1 MLSEQKLDPIPNPS
15 STVLT
20 VKDLSVDYRSRGN
33 VVHALRNLSLS
44 ISEGEILG
52 VVGESGS
59 GKTTLALA
67 VSNLLIKKQTSFPG
81 GEIDFLGTDM
91 IRAKLRVIN
100 RLRGTRIFMIFQD
113 PFLSLNP
120 LMKIKRQ
127 VTEAINVRSKRAS
140 EKLEKRQADSEVAS
154 ILKSVRIGDAEDVM
168 ERYPHQ
174 LSGGQNQR
182 IMLAMALA
190 EKPSLLIADE
200 PTTALDVTTQ
210 AQVLLLLKEIRE
222 KSKMSIIYVTHDLA
236 VAASISERIAV
247 LYGGM
252 VQEIGPARQ
261 ILSDPKHPYTLG
273 LIKSIPSKA
282 KNEGPLDAIKGAFSW
297 DDVGDVCAFAPRCP
311 LARGACRKGIPALNQ
326 LGRTQIRCINYGETY
341 EQ

>member
-1 MLSEQKLDPIPNPS
+1 MNMTSILEVEN
-15 STVLT
+15 
-20 VKDLSVDYRSRGN
+20 LSVDYATSSST
-33 VVHALRNLSLS
+33 VHALRNVSLTVNEGEVLS
-44 ISEGEILG
+44 I
-52 VVGESGS
+52 VGESGS
-59 GKTTLALA
+59 GKSTFALA
-67 VSNLLIKKQTSFPG
+67 VSKLLPPNATLLKGGRILFRGEDLMQLNKSQIEQIRGPG
-81 GEIDFLGTDM
+81 
-91 IRAKLRVIN
+91 
-100 RLRGTRIFMIFQD
+100 IFMIFQNV
-113 PFLSLNP
+113 FLSLNP

-127 VTEAINVRSKRAS
+127 VIEAINVRSKRAS
-140 EKLEKRQADSEVAS
+140 KNIEKREAESEVAS

-182 IMLAMALA
+182 VMLAMALA

-236 VAASISERIAV
+236 VAASISDRIAV

-297 DDVGDVCAFAPRCP
+297 DDVGDACAVCPEMSSCTRD
-311 LARGACRKGIPALNQ
+311 L
-326 LGRTQIRCINYGETY
+326 
-341 EQ
+341 

>member
-1 MLSEQKLDPIPNPS
+1 M
-15 STVLT
+15 
-20 VKDLSVDYRSRGN
+20 
-33 VVHALRNLSLS
+33 
-44 ISEGEILG
+44 
-52 VVGESGS
+52 VGESGS
-59 GKTTLALA
+59 GKSTFALA
-67 VSNLLIKKQTSFPG
+67 ISRLLPPHATLLKGGRVLFRGKDIMQLKKSQMG
-81 GEIDFLGTDM
+81 QI
-91 IRAKLRVIN
+91 
-100 RLRGTRIFMIFQD
+100 RGTGIFMIFQNV
-113 PFLSLNP
+113 FLSLNP

-127 VTEAINVRSKRAS
+127 VIEAISVRSKRTS
-140 EKLEKRQADSEVAS
+140 EKIEKREAESEVAS

-190 EKPSLLIADE
+190 ERPSLLIADE

-222 KSKMSIIYVTHDLA
+222 KAKMSIVYVTHDLA
-236 VAASISERIAV
+236 VAASISDRIAV

-252 VQEIGPARQ
+252 VQEIGPAKQ

-282 KNEGPLDAIKGAFSW
+282 KNEGSLDAIKGAFSW
-297 DDVGDVCAFAPRCP
+297 DDVGDICAFAPRCP
-311 LARGACRKGIPALNQ
+311 LAREACRRGIPALNQ
-326 LGRTQIRCINYGETY
+326 LDKTQIRCINYGEAY

>member
-1 MLSEQKLDPIPNPS
+1 MTSILEVEN
-15 STVLT
+15 
-20 VKDLSVDYRSRGN
+20 LSVDYATSSS
-33 VVHALRNLSLS
+33 VVHALRNVSLS
-44 ISEGEILG
+44 VNEGEVLSI
-52 VVGESGS
+52 VGESGS
-59 GKTTLALA
+59 GKSTFALA
-67 VSNLLIKKQTSFPG
+67 VSKLLPPNATLLEGGRILFRGHDLMQLNKSQIEQVRGPG
-81 GEIDFLGTDM
+81 
-91 IRAKLRVIN
+91 
-100 RLRGTRIFMIFQD
+100 IFMIFQNV
-113 PFLSLNP
+113 FLSLNP

-127 VTEAINVRSKRAS
+127 VIEAINVRSKRIS
-140 EKLEKRQADSEVAS
+140 KNIEKREAESEVAS
-154 ILKSVRIGDAEDVM
+154 ILKSVRIGDAEDIM

-182 IMLAMALA
+182 VMLAMALA

-222 KSKMSIIYVTHDLA
+222 KAKMSIVYVTHDLA
-236 VAASISERIAV
+236 VAASISDRIAV

-282 KNEGPLDAIKGAFSW
+282 KSEGPLDAIKGAFSW
-297 DDVGDVCAFAPRCP
+297 DDVGDACAFAPRCP
-311 LARGACRKGIPALNQ
+311 LVREICRKGIPALNQ
-326 LGRTQIRCINYGETY
+326 LDKTLIRCVNYGEAY

>member
-1 MLSEQKLDPIPNPS
+1 MKMANILDVEN
-15 STVLT
+15 
-20 VKDLSVDYRSRGN
+20 LSVDYATPSS
-33 VVHALRNLSLS
+33 VVHALRNVSLTVNEGEVLSL
-44 ISEGEILG
+44 
-52 VVGESGS
+52 VGESGS
-59 GKTTLALA
+59 GKSTFALA
-67 VSNLLIKKQTSFPG
+67 VSRLLPPNATLLKGGRVLFRGRDVMQLKKPQ
-81 GEIDFLGTDM
+81 IQQ
-91 IRAKLRVIN
+91 V
-100 RLRGTRIFMIFQD
+100 RGTGIFMIFQNV
-113 PFLSLNP
+113 FLSLNP

-127 VTEAINVRSKRAS
+127 VTEAINVRSKRTS
-140 EKLEKRQADSEVAS
+140 EKLDKTASESEVAS

-210 AQVLLLLKEIRE
+210 AQVLLLLKEIKM
-222 KSKMSIIYVTHDLA
+222 KSKMSMVYVTHDLA
-236 VAASISERIAV
+236 VAASISDRIAV

-282 KNEGPLDAIKGAFSW
+282 KREGPLDAIKGAFSW
-297 DDVGDVCAFAPRCP
+297 DAVGDACAFAPRCP
-311 LARGACRKGIPALNQ
+311 LAREACTKGIPTLN
-326 LGRTQIRCINYGETY
+326 LLDKTRIRCLNYGETY

>member
-1 MLSEQKLDPIPNPS
+1 MANILDVQN
-15 STVLT
+15 
-20 VKDLSVDYRSRGN
+20 LSVDYSTPSS
-33 VVHALRNLSLS
+33 VVHALRNVSLTVTEGEVLSL
-44 ISEGEILG
+44 
-52 VVGESGS
+52 VGESGS
-59 GKTTLALA
+59 GKSTFALA
-67 VSNLLIKKQTSFPG
+67 VSRLLPPNATLLKGGQVLFRGKDLMQLKKPQ
-81 GEIDFLGTDM
+81 
-91 IRAKLRVIN
+91 IRQI
-100 RLRGTRIFMIFQD
+100 RGTGIFMIFQNV
-113 PFLSLNP
+113 FLSLNP

-127 VTEAINVRSKRAS
+127 VTEAIGVRSRRAS
-140 EKLEKRQADSEVAS
+140 EKIDKQDAEREVAS
-154 ILKSVRIGDAEDVM
+154 ILKSVRIGDSEDVM

-210 AQVLLLLKEIRE
+210 AQVLLLLKEIKE

-236 VAASISERIAV
+236 VAASISDRIAV

-273 LIKSIPSKA
+273 LIKSIPAKA
-282 KNEGPLDAIKGAFSW
+282 KSEGRLDAIKGAFSW
-297 DDVGDVCAFAPRCP
+297 DAVSDTCAFAPRCP
-311 LARGACRKGIPALNQ
+311 LAREACNKGVPALNQ
-326 LGRTQIRCINYGETY
+326 VDNRLVRCINFGETY

>member
-1 MLSEQKLDPIPNPS
+1 MAGILDVEN
-15 STVLT
+15 
-20 VKDLSVDYRSRGN
+20 LSVDYATPSS
-33 VVHALRNLSLS
+33 VVHALRNVSLTVNEGEVLSL
-44 ISEGEILG
+44 
-52 VVGESGS
+52 VGESGS
-59 GKTTLALA
+59 GKSTFALA
-67 VSNLLIKKQTSFPG
+67 VSRLLPPNATLLKGGRVLFRGEDLMRLKKPQ
-81 GEIDFLGTDM
+81 
-91 IRAKLRVIN
+91 IRQV
-100 RLRGTRIFMIFQD
+100 RGTGIFMIFQNV
-113 PFLSLNP
+113 FLSLNP

-127 VTEAINVRSKRAS
+127 VTEAINVRSKRAA
-140 EKLEKRQADSEVAS
+140 EKLDKRQEESEVAS

-236 VAASISERIAV
+236 VAASISDRIAV

-252 VQEIGPARQ
+252 VQEVGPARQ
-261 ILSDPKHPYTLG
+261 ILSDPKHPYTVG

-282 KNEGPLDAIKGAFSW
+282 KNEGPLEAIKGAFSW
-297 DDVGDVCAFAPRCP
+297 DDVGEVCAFAPRCP
-311 LARGACRKGIPALNQ
+311 LAREACSKGIPALNQ
-326 LGRTQIRCINYGETY
+326 LDKTQIRCINFGETY

>member
-1 MLSEQKLDPIPNPS
+1 MTSILEVEN
-15 STVLT
+15 
-20 VKDLSVDYRSRGN
+20 LSVDYATSSST
-33 VVHALRNLSLS
+33 VHALRNVSLTVNEGEVLSL
-44 ISEGEILG
+44 
-52 VVGESGS
+52 VGESGS
-59 GKTTLALA
+59 GKSTFALA
-67 VSNLLIKKQTSFPG
+67 VSKLLPPNATLLTGGRILFRGKDLMQLNKSQIEQIRGPG
-81 GEIDFLGTDM
+81 
-91 IRAKLRVIN
+91 
-100 RLRGTRIFMIFQD
+100 IFMIFQNV
-113 PFLSLNP
+113 FLSLNP

-127 VTEAINVRSKRAS
+127 VIEAINVRSKRIS
-140 EKLEKRQADSEVAS
+140 KNIEKREAESEVAS

-182 IMLAMALA
+182 VMLAMALA

-222 KSKMSIIYVTHDLA
+222 KSKMSIVYVTHDLA
-236 VAASISERIAV
+236 VAASISDRIAV

-252 VQEIGPARQ
+252 VQEIGSAKQ

-297 DDVGDVCAFAPRCP
+297 DDVGDACAFAPRCP
-311 LARGACRKGIPALNQ
+311 LVRETCRKGIPALNH
-326 LGRTQIRCINYGETY
+326 LDKTLIRCINYGETY
-341 EQ
+341 EH

>member
-1 MLSEQKLDPIPNPS
+1 MKMTSILEVENLSIDYATS
-15 STVLT
+15 S
-20 VKDLSVDYRSRGN
+20 SM
-33 VVHALRNLSLS
+33 VHALRNVSLTVNEGEVLS
-44 ISEGEILG
+44 I
-52 VVGESGS
+52 VGESGS
-59 GKTTLALA
+59 GKSTFALA
-67 VSNLLIKKQTSFPG
+67 VSKLLPPNTTLLKG
-81 GEIDFLGTDM
+81 GRILFRGKDLMQLNKSQIEQI
-91 IRAKLRVIN
+91 
-100 RLRGTRIFMIFQD
+100 RGTGIFMIFQNV
-113 PFLSLNP
+113 FLSLNP

-127 VTEAINVRSKRAS
+127 VIEAINVRSKRIS
-140 EKLEKRQADSEVAS
+140 KNIEKREAESEVAS

-182 IMLAMALA
+182 VMLAMALA

-222 KSKMSIIYVTHDLA
+222 KAKMSIIYVTHDLA
-236 VAASISERIAV
+236 VAASISDRIAV

-282 KNEGPLDAIKGAFSW
+282 KNDGPLDAIKGAFSW
-297 DDVGDVCAFAPRCP
+297 DDVGDACAFAPRCP
-311 LARGACRKGIPALNQ
+311 LVRETCRKGIPALNQ
-326 LGRTQIRCINYGETY
+326 LDKTLIRCVNYGEKY
-341 EQ
+341 AQ

>member
-1 MLSEQKLDPIPNPS
+1 MNMAAILEVEN
-15 STVLT
+15 
-20 VKDLSVDYRSRGN
+20 LSVDYATSSSM
-33 VVHALRNLSLS
+33 VHALRNVSFTVNEGEVLS
-44 ISEGEILG
+44 I
-52 VVGESGS
+52 VGESGS
-59 GKTTLALA
+59 GKSTFALA
-67 VSNLLIKKQTSFPG
+67 VSRLLPPN
-81 GEIDFLGTDM
+81 
-91 IRAKLRVIN
+91 AKLLKGGRVFFRGNDLMQLNKSQIGQI
-100 RLRGTRIFMIFQD
+100 RGTGIFMIFQNV
-113 PFLSLNP
+113 FLSLNP

-127 VTEAINVRSKRAS
+127 VIEALNVRSKRTSKNIERREA
-140 EKLEKRQADSEVAS
+140 ESEVAS

-222 KSKMSIIYVTHDLA
+222 KSKMSIVYVTHDLA
-236 VAASISERIAV
+236 VAASISDRIAV

-261 ILSDPKHPYTLG
+261 ILSNPKHPYTLG

-282 KNEGPLDAIKGAFSW
+282 KNEGRLDAIKGAFSW
-297 DDVGDVCAFAPRCP
+297 DDVGDACAFAPRCP
-311 LARGACRKGIPALNQ
+311 LAREACRKGIPVLNQ
-326 LGRTQIRCINYGETY
+326 LDKTLIRCVNYGERY

>member
-1 MLSEQKLDPIPNPS
+1 MNMTSILEVEN
-15 STVLT
+15 
-20 VKDLSVDYRSRGN
+20 LSVDYATSSST
-33 VVHALRNLSLS
+33 VHALRNVSLTVNEGEVLS
-44 ISEGEILG
+44 I
-52 VVGESGS
+52 VGESGS
-59 GKTTLALA
+59 GKSTFALA
-67 VSNLLIKKQTSFPG
+67 VSKLLPPNATLLKG
-81 GEIDFLGTDM
+81 GRILFRGKDLMQLNKSQIEQI
-91 IRAKLRVIN
+91 
-100 RLRGTRIFMIFQD
+100 RGTGIFMIFQNV
-113 PFLSLNP
+113 FLSLNP

-127 VTEAINVRSKRAS
+127 VIEAINVRSKRIS
-140 EKLEKRQADSEVAS
+140 KNIEKREAESEVAS

-182 IMLAMALA
+182 VMLAMALA
-190 EKPSLLIADE
+190 EKPSLLLADE

-236 VAASISERIAV
+236 VAASISDRIAV

-282 KNEGPLDAIKGAFSW
+282 KNDGPLDAIKGAFSW
-297 DDVGDVCAFAPRCP
+297 DDVGDACAFAPRCP
-311 LARGACRKGIPALNQ
+311 LVHEICRKGIPALNQ
-326 LGRTQIRCINYGETY
+326 LDKTLIRCVNYGEKY
-341 EQ
+341 AQ

>member
-1 MLSEQKLDPIPNPS
+1 MAGILDVEN
-15 STVLT
+15 
-20 VKDLSVDYRSRGN
+20 LSVDYATPSS
-33 VVHALRNLSLS
+33 VVHALRNVSLTVNEGEVLSL
-44 ISEGEILG
+44 
-52 VVGESGS
+52 VGESGS
-59 GKTTLALA
+59 GKSTFALA
-67 VSNLLIKKQTSFPG
+67 VSRLLPPNATLLKGGRVLFRGEDLMRLKKPQ
-81 GEIDFLGTDM
+81 
-91 IRAKLRVIN
+91 IRQV
-100 RLRGTRIFMIFQD
+100 RGTGIFMIFQNV
-113 PFLSLNP
+113 FLSLNP

-127 VTEAINVRSKRAS
+127 VTEAINVRSKRAA
-140 EKLEKRQADSEVAS
+140 EKLDKRGEESEVAS

-236 VAASISERIAV
+236 VAASISDRIAV

-252 VQEIGPARQ
+252 VQEVGPARQ
-261 ILSDPKHPYTLG
+261 ILSDPKHPYTIG

-282 KNEGPLDAIKGAFSW
+282 KNEGPLEAIKGAFSW
-297 DDVGDVCAFAPRCP
+297 DDVGEVCAFAPRCP
-311 LARGACRKGIPALNQ
+311 LARDACSKGIPALNQ
-326 LGRTQIRCINYGETY
+326 LDKTQIRCINYGERY

>member
-1 MLSEQKLDPIPNPS
+1 VKLANILDVEN
-15 STVLT
+15 
-20 VKDLSVDYRSRGN
+20 LSVDYATPSS
-33 VVHALRNLSLS
+33 VVHALRSVSLTVN
-44 ISEGEILG
+44 EGEVLAL
-52 VVGESGS
+52 VGESGS
-59 GKTTLALA
+59 GKSTFALA
-67 VSNLLIKKQTSFPG
+67 VSKLLPSNATLLKGGRVLFRGRDIMQQKKPQI
-81 GEIDFLGTDM
+81 EQ
-91 IRAKLRVIN
+91 V
-100 RLRGTRIFMIFQD
+100 RGTGIFMIFQNV
-113 PFLSLNP
+113 FLSLNP

-127 VTEAINVRSKRAS
+127 VTEAISVRSKRTS
-140 EKLEKRQADSEVAS
+140 ERLDKSEAESEVAS

-210 AQVLLLLKEIRE
+210 AQVLLLLKEIKE

-236 VAASISERIAV
+236 VAASISDRIAV

-297 DDVGDVCAFAPRCP
+297 DAVGDACAFAPRCP
-311 LARGACRKGIPALNQ
+311 LAREACTKGIPALNQ
-326 LGRTQIRCINYGETY
+326 LDKTLIRCLNYGERY

>member
-1 MLSEQKLDPIPNPS
+1 MPDILHVEN
-15 STVLT
+15 
-20 VKDLSVDYRSRGN
+20 LSVDYATPSS
-33 VVHALRNLSLS
+33 VVHALRNVSLTVKEGEVLSL
-44 ISEGEILG
+44 
-52 VVGESGS
+52 VGESGS
-59 GKTTLALA
+59 GKSTFALA
-67 VSNLLIKKQTSFPG
+67 VSRLLPPNATLLKGGRVFFRGEDLMRLKKSQ
-81 GEIDFLGTDM
+81 
-91 IRAKLRVIN
+91 IRQV
-100 RLRGTRIFMIFQD
+100 RGTGIFMIFQNV
-113 PFLSLNP
+113 FLSLNP

-140 EKLEKRQADSEVAS
+140 EKLERRQEDSEVAS

>member
-1 MLSEQKLDPIPNPS
+1 MNMTSILEVEN
-15 STVLT
+15 
-20 VKDLSVDYRSRGN
+20 LSVDYATSSST
-33 VVHALRNLSLS
+33 VHALRNVSLTVNEGEVLS
-44 ISEGEILG
+44 I
-52 VVGESGS
+52 VGESGS
-59 GKTTLALA
+59 GKSTFALA
-67 VSNLLIKKQTSFPG
+67 VSKLLPPNATLLKGGRILFRGEDLMQLNKSQIERIRGPG
-81 GEIDFLGTDM
+81 
-91 IRAKLRVIN
+91 
-100 RLRGTRIFMIFQD
+100 IFMIFQNV
-113 PFLSLNP
+113 FLSLNP

-127 VTEAINVRSKRAS
+127 VIEAINVRSKRAS
-140 EKLEKRQADSEVAS
+140 KNIEKREAESEVAS

-182 IMLAMALA
+182 VMLAMALA

-222 KSKMSIIYVTHDLA
+222 KAKMSIIYVTHDLA
-236 VAASISERIAV
+236 VAASISDRIAV

-297 DDVGDVCAFAPRCP
+297 DDVGDACAFAPRCP
-311 LARGACRKGIPALNQ
+311 LVRETCRKGIPALNQ
-326 LGRTQIRCINYGETY
+326 LDTTLIRCVNYGEKY

>member
-1 MLSEQKLDPIPNPS
+1 MTNILEVEN
-15 STVLT
+15 
-20 VKDLSVDYRSRGN
+20 LSVDYATYSSK
-33 VVHALRNLSLS
+33 VHALRNVSLSVNEGEVLSL
-44 ISEGEILG
+44 
-52 VVGESGS
+52 VGESGS
-59 GKTTLALA
+59 GKSTFALA
-67 VSNLLIKKQTSFPG
+67 VSRLLPPNATLLKGSKVLFRGDDIMQLKKSQIG
-81 GEIDFLGTDM
+81 RI
-91 IRAKLRVIN
+91 
-100 RLRGTRIFMIFQD
+100 RGTGIFMIFQNV
-113 PFLSLNP
+113 FLSLNP

-127 VTEAINVRSKRAS
+127 VMEAITVRSKRAS
-140 EKLEKRQADSEVAS
+140 QTIKKKEAESEVAS

-182 IMLAMALA
+182 VMLAMALA

-236 VAASISERIAV
+236 VAASISDRIAV

-282 KNEGPLDAIKGAFSW
+282 KNEGSLDAIKGAFSW
-297 DDVGDVCAFAPRCP
+297 DDVGDACAFAARCP
-311 LARGACRKGIPALNQ
+311 LARAACRKGVPALNQ
-326 LGRTQIRCINYGETY
+326 LDKTMIRCINYGETY

>member
-1 MLSEQKLDPIPNPS
+1 MNVVGILDVEN
-15 STVLT
+15 LR
-20 VKDLSVDYRSRGN
+20 VDYATSSS
-33 VVHALRNLSLS
+33 VVHALRNVSLTVDEGEVLSL
-44 ISEGEILG
+44 
-52 VVGESGS
+52 VGESGS
-59 GKTTLALA
+59 GKSTFALA
-67 VSNLLIKKQTSFPG
+67 VSRLLPPNATLLKGGRILFRGNDLMRLKKPQ
-81 GEIDFLGTDM
+81 
-91 IRAKLRVIN
+91 IRRI
-100 RLRGTRIFMIFQD
+100 RGTGIFMIFQNV
-113 PFLSLNP
+113 FLSLNP
-120 LMKIKRQ
+120 LMKVKRQ
-127 VTEAINVRSKRAS
+127 VTEAINVRSKRTSARLD
-140 EKLEKRQADSEVAS
+140 KKQAESEVVS
-154 ILKSVRIGDAEDVM
+154 ILKSVRIGDAEDIM

-236 VAASISERIAV
+236 VAASISDRIAV

-252 VQEIGPARQ
+252 IQEIGPARQ

-297 DDVGDVCAFAPRCP
+297 DDVGDACAFAARCP
-311 LARGACRKGIPALNQ
+311 LARQACTKGIPALNQ
-326 LGRTQIRCINYGETY
+326 LGKHTQVRCINYGETY

>member
-1 MLSEQKLDPIPNPS
+1 MANILDVEN
-15 STVLT
+15 
-20 VKDLSVDYRSRGN
+20 LSVDYATPSS
-33 VVHALRNLSLS
+33 VVHALRNVSLTVDEGEVLS
-44 ISEGEILG
+44 I
-52 VVGESGS
+52 VGESGS
-59 GKTTLALA
+59 GKSTFALA
-67 VSNLLIKKQTSFPG
+67 VSRLLPANATLLKGGRIFFRGNDLMQLKKPQ
-81 GEIDFLGTDM
+81 
-91 IRAKLRVIN
+91 IRQV
-100 RLRGTRIFMIFQD
+100 RGTGIFMVFQNV
-113 PFLSLNP
+113 FLSLNP

-127 VTEAINVRSKRAS
+127 VTEAIGVRCKRDS
-140 EKLEKRQADSEVAS
+140 QKLDNKEAEREVAS

-168 ERYPHQ
+168 QRYPHQ

-222 KSKMSIIYVTHDLA
+222 KSKMSIVYVTHDLA
-236 VAASISERIAV
+236 VAASISDRIAV

-261 ILSDPKHPYTLG
+261 ILSEPKHPYTLG

-297 DDVGDVCAFAPRCP
+297 DDVGEACAFASRCP
-311 LARGACRKGIPALNQ
+311 LAREACSRGIPALNQ
-326 LGRTQIRCINYGETY
+326 LDKALIRCINYGEIY

>member
-1 MLSEQKLDPIPNPS
+1 MNMAAILEVEN
-15 STVLT
+15 
-20 VKDLSVDYRSRGN
+20 LSVDYATSSSM
-33 VVHALRNLSLS
+33 VHALRNVSFTVNEGEVLS
-44 ISEGEILG
+44 I
-52 VVGESGS
+52 VGESGS
-59 GKTTLALA
+59 GKSTFALA
-67 VSNLLIKKQTSFPG
+67 VSRLLPPN
-81 GEIDFLGTDM
+81 
-91 IRAKLRVIN
+91 AKLLKGGRVFFRGNDLMQLNKSQIGQI
-100 RLRGTRIFMIFQD
+100 RGTGIFMIFQNV
-113 PFLSLNP
+113 FLSLNP

-127 VTEAINVRSKRAS
+127 VIEALNVRSKRTSKNIERREA
-140 EKLEKRQADSEVAS
+140 ESEVAS

-222 KSKMSIIYVTHDLA
+222 KSKMSIVYVTHDLA
-236 VAASISERIAV
+236 VAASISDRIAV

-261 ILSDPKHPYTLG
+261 ILSNPKHPYTLG

-297 DDVGDVCAFAPRCP
+297 DDVGDACAFAPRCP
-311 LARGACRKGIPALNQ
+311 LAREACRKGIPVLNQ
-326 LGRTQIRCINYGETY
+326 LDKTLIRCVNYGERY

>member
-1 MLSEQKLDPIPNPS
+1 MPDILHVEN
-15 STVLT
+15 
-20 VKDLSVDYRSRGN
+20 LSVDYATPSS
-33 VVHALRNLSLS
+33 VVHALRNVSLTVKEGEVLSL
-44 ISEGEILG
+44 
-52 VVGESGS
+52 VGESGS
-59 GKTTLALA
+59 GKSTFALA
-67 VSNLLIKKQTSFPG
+67 VSRLLPPNATLLKGGRVFFRGEDLMRLKKSQ
-81 GEIDFLGTDM
+81 
-91 IRAKLRVIN
+91 IRQV
-100 RLRGTRIFMIFQD
+100 RGTGIFMIFQNV
-113 PFLSLNP
+113 FLSLNP

-140 EKLEKRQADSEVAS
+140 EKLERRQEDSEVAS

-326 LGRTQIRCINYGETY
+326 LGGTQIRCINYGETY

>member
-1 MLSEQKLDPIPNPS
+1 MAAILEVEN
-15 STVLT
+15 
-20 VKDLSVDYRSRGN
+20 LSVDYATSSSM
-33 VVHALRNLSLS
+33 VHALRNVSFTVNEGEVLS
-44 ISEGEILG
+44 I
-52 VVGESGS
+52 VGESGS
-59 GKTTLALA
+59 GKSTFALA
-67 VSNLLIKKQTSFPG
+67 VSRLLPPN
-81 GEIDFLGTDM
+81 
-91 IRAKLRVIN
+91 AKLLKGGRVFFRGNDLMQLNKSQIGQI
-100 RLRGTRIFMIFQD
+100 RGTGIFMIFQNV
-113 PFLSLNP
+113 FLSLNP

-127 VTEAINVRSKRAS
+127 VIEALNVRSKRTSKNIERREA
-140 EKLEKRQADSEVAS
+140 ESEVAS

-222 KSKMSIIYVTHDLA
+222 KSKMSIVYVTHDLA
-236 VAASISERIAV
+236 VAASISDRIAV

-261 ILSDPKHPYTLG
+261 ILSNPKHPYTLG

-282 KNEGPLDAIKGAFSW
+282 KNEGRLDAIKGAFSW
-297 DDVGDVCAFAPRCP
+297 DDVGDACAFAPRCP
-311 LARGACRKGIPALNQ
+311 LAREACRKGIPVLNQ
-326 LGRTQIRCINYGETY
+326 LDKTLIRCVNYGERY

>member
-1 MLSEQKLDPIPNPS
+1 MKMTSILEVENLSIDYATS
-15 STVLT
+15 S
-20 VKDLSVDYRSRGN
+20 SM
-33 VVHALRNLSLS
+33 VHALRNVSLTVNEGEVLS
-44 ISEGEILG
+44 I
-52 VVGESGS
+52 VGESGS
-59 GKTTLALA
+59 GKSTFALA
-67 VSNLLIKKQTSFPG
+67 VSKLLPPNATLLKG
-81 GEIDFLGTDM
+81 GRILFRGKDLMQLNKSQIEQI
-91 IRAKLRVIN
+91 
-100 RLRGTRIFMIFQD
+100 RGTGIFMIFQNV
-113 PFLSLNP
+113 FLSLNP

-127 VTEAINVRSKRAS
+127 VIEAINVRSKRIS
-140 EKLEKRQADSEVAS
+140 KNIEKREAESEVAS

-182 IMLAMALA
+182 VMLAMALA

-222 KSKMSIIYVTHDLA
+222 KAKMSIIYVTHDLA
-236 VAASISERIAV
+236 VAASISDRIAV

-282 KNEGPLDAIKGAFSW
+282 KNDGPLDAIKGAFSW
-297 DDVGDVCAFAPRCP
+297 DDVGDACAFAPRCP
-311 LARGACRKGIPALNQ
+311 LVRETCRKGIPALNQ
-326 LGRTQIRCINYGETY
+326 LDKTLIRCVNYGEKY
-341 EQ
+341 AQ